1 MYRNYVWALNE
12 HKEVKRAG
20 RIGEER
26 HVYIN
31 TRCVYTHMAGIQDQ
45 CLCPLRIYPCGL
57 ALQIANIYSKLIH
70 ERPRLESLEALAR
83 SCFVLQQQ
91 AHVLCI
97 PCYTVLCAVVAAE
110 ASELD
115 IHEMLHSMAQT
126 PSIFFCDV
134 WEDAEMGDVL
144 CYLMNK
150 QKNSW
155 SAPAEQV
162 INMLPW
168 SAFLHE
174 PIECDFVG

>member
-45 CLCPLRIYPCGL
+45 CLCPLRIYPCGF
-57 ALQIANIYSKLIH
+57 ALQIAKICSNLIH

-115 IHEMLHSMAQT
+115 IHETRCCA
-126 PSIFFCDV
+126 V
-134 WEDAEMGDVL
+134 WPKRRASSFAMFGRTLKWVT
-144 CYLMNK
+144 
-150 QKNSW
+150 SF
-155 SAPAEQV
+155 A
-162 INMLPW
+162 I
-168 SAFLHE
+168 
-174 PIECDFVG
+174 